1 MTKTPKKG
9 EAHKD
14 LTDKEVEKV
23 SGGIIAASDPETG
36 HVPPWWMRMYQ
47 NLTGSGSG
55 SNQS

>member
-23 SGGIIAASDPETG
+23 SGGITAAPNPETG

-47 NLTGSGSG
+47 NLTGSGS
-55 SNQS
+55 NQS